1 MLSSVPMSSIAQELD
16 ESLRKL
22 DPETAQR
29 VEHLVREALAL
40 AGRAP
45 MAKDALGYPSGYF
58 EATAGSFAGEPLDRP
73 ASLPPEKRTAW

>member
-1 MLSSVPMSSIAQELD
+1 MSSIAQELD

-45 MAKDALGYPSGYF
+45 MAKDALGYPPGYF
-58 EATAGSFAGEPLDRP
+58 EATAGSFADEPLDRP
-73 ASLPPEKRTAW
+73 AALPPEKRTAW

>member
-1 MLSSVPMSSIAQELD
+1 MSSIAHELD
-16 ESLRKL
+16 ETLRKL
-22 DPETAQR
+22 DPETARR

-45 MAKDALGYPSGYF
+45 VAKDALGYPSGYF

-73 ASLPPEKRTAW
+73 APLPPEKRTAW

>member
-1 MLSSVPMSSIAQELD
+1 MPMSGIAQELD

-40 AGRAP
+40 AARAP
-45 MAKDALGYPSGYF
+45 MAQDALGYPSGYF
-58 EATAGSFAGEPLDRP
+58 EATAGSFADEPLERP
-73 ASLPPEKRTAW
+73 APLPPEKRTEW

>member
-1 MLSSVPMSSIAQELD
+1 MSSIAQELD

-40 AGRAP
+40 AARAP
-45 MAKDALGYPSGYF
+45 AALDAQGYPSGYF
-58 EATAGSFAGEPLDRP
+58 KATAGSFANEPLERP
-73 ASLPPEKRTAW
+73 ASLLPEKRTSW

>member
-1 MLSSVPMSSIAQELD
+1 MSSIAQELD

-29 VEHLVREALAL
+29 VEYLVREALAL

-45 MAKDALGYPSGYF
+45 TAKDALGYPSGYF
-58 EATAGSFAGEPLDRP
+58 EATAGSFADEPLDRP
-73 ASLPPEKRTAW
+73 APLPPEERTAW